1 MLLSAWNLNKPISSF
16 SFYISPRLCGSVSF
30 FILFCFLNSHLK
42 FSSLLV
48 SMPSLTP
55 SRRALFD
62 RLQTTRSPSKRCV
75 FHLLPHSLTSGPAHS
90 FHLSHTHQWL
100 RHASPASL
108 LPLQLHFIC
117 CRSSR
122 VARLNDSVRPVVGVW
137 LLLIMPV
144 SLCGPLYGQMRPEE
158 SGAVASHHLSWWRP
172 AGPNRA
178 TASLYAPQAG
188 GGLEASHRWN
198 KKKWSVSFYSLL
210 VFQVFFLASL

>member
-1 MLLSAWNLNKPISSF
+1 MLLSSWNLNKHICSF
-16 SFYISPRLCGSVSF
+16 SFCISPQLCGRF
-30 FILFCFLNSHLK
+30 FFYIYLNSHLK
-42 FSSLLV
+42 LKLV
-48 SMPSLTP
+48 SIPSLTP
-55 SRRALFD
+55 SWRALFG
-62 RLQTTRSPSKRCV
+62 RLLTTHSPSKRCV

-122 VARLNDSVRPVVGVW
+122 VAPLNDSVRPAVGIW

-144 SLCGPLYGQMRPEE
+144 SLWGALYGQMRPEE
-158 SGAVASHHLSWWRP
+158 SDVAASHHLSWWRP

-178 TASLYAPQAG
+178 TANLYALPG
-188 GGLEASHRWN
+188 WRWPRGSASF
-198 KKKWSVSFYSLL
+198 KKKEINRGMFYSLL
-210 VFQVFFLASL
+210 VFQFLFLY